1 MMEEQENIFYYI
13 TVMNE
18 AYAQPAMPEG
28 VEEGIIRGMYL
39 LEEATEKGKHHVQL
53 MGSGTILREV
63 REAATILQN
72 NYGISSDIWSVTSF
86 NELRRDGL
94 AEIGRAACRERV

>member
-1 MMEEQENIFYYI
+1 MMEEQENIVYYI

-28 VEEGIIRGMYL
+28 LEERIIRGMYL

-53 MGSGTILREV
+53 TGNGTILREV

-72 NYGISSDIWSVTSF
+72 NYGISPDSWSVTSF
-86 NELRRDGL
+86 NELRLDRNSTRL
-94 AEIGRAACRERV
+94 NS